1 MPLVY
6 LSPSTQEFNYFIN
19 FGTEEEW
26 MNAITDEI
34 EGYLVEGGI
43 SFVRN
48 TPDMTARTSI
58 EQSNAVGAR
67 LHVAIHSN
75 AAPDN
80 LKGRLRGPDI
90 YYAPNSRNGLR
101 MARLLESNFKEIY
114 PDESRVDIRETT
126 YLGEVLKTYAPAVL
140 IEVAYH
146 DNIDDAE
153 WIQNNV
159 NEIARAISKSIYE
172 YFGKPFV
179 GQ

>member
-1 MPLVY
+1 
-6 LSPSTQEFNYFIN
+6 
-19 FGTEEEW
+19 

-43 SFVRN
+43 PFIRN
-48 TPDMTARTSI
+48 TPEMTARTSI
-58 EQSNAVGAR
+58 EASNRAGAD

-75 AAPDN
+75 AAPDS
-80 LKGRLRGPDI
+80 LKGLLTGTDI

-101 MARLLESNFKEIY
+101 MARLLENNFKKIY
-114 PDESRVDIRETT
+114 PDETKVDIRETT
-126 YLGEVLKTYAPAVL
+126 YLGEVLRTYAPAVL

-159 NEIARAISKSIYE
+159 NEIARAIAKSIFE
-172 YFGKPFV
+172 YFGVPFNF
-179 GQ
+179 